1 MRRLDVLKQHIFKS
15 GKQQWKI
22 GVEAGISETR
32 LSAIVRGRVQPTEEE
47 KAALS
52 ATLGEAEE
60 YLFDQVEQQQT
71 SFSKQD

>member
-1 MRRLDVLKQHIFKS
+1 MKRLDILKQHIFRS

-32 LSAIVRGRVQPTEEE
+32 ISAIVRGKIQPTNEE

-52 ATLGEAEE
+52 RTLRVEQAV
-60 YLFDQVEQQQT
+60 LFDECQEPERLAAAR
-71 SFSKQD
+71 